1 MSRTPVAPACWW
13 SSNAIDHNIML
24 QILVPESLS
33 DQTAAQIFV
42 SRSSLLLKTACHV
55 LLSETG
61 IFQ

>member
-1 MSRTPVAPACWW
+1 
-13 SSNAIDHNIML
+13 ML

-61 IFQ
+61 TFQ